1 MTRFNTIVKI
11 LAAAGIIM
19 LGVGSMP
26 SKTEAQGGWFLFPS
40 STVAMGAS
48 QGGSDVSSMVIIFP
62 PAGITWHSEVSVPWL
77 SLSPSTGGPGGVGAN
92 ITAKNSFPSGIYTGK
107 IFLKDDAGVAADAVI
122 DVTFTITTSPV
133 LSVSQTG
140 FRFKTMAG
148 INPPDQMFEVQ
159 SGGPSGWSTSI
170 TLPAGLSW
178 LSVSPTSGAAADY
191 GTPAAA
197 TRVKVNVAGLLIG
210 EYTGKITLTSLGSVP
225 GTFDI
230 PVILDITTAPILDT
244 SPRSIELTKAA
255 NKAVEQGNTAQ
266 PTVDIINQGASE
278 TDMNWQIN
286 QPAENWVRLSLS
298 TSCTG
303 PFPGTIS
310 GTTAGGRR
318 STITV
323 CVDTVPV
330 PPGLG
335 IADGYTSSFTIVP
348 TSVGTKLVAPGVD
361 VIKITMDVIAH
372 TSKPGVVPGS
382 LVVNATTNCTAVP
395 PQYRVDI
402 SWTSTENGNT
412 VMKWGETLDGSGVPL
427 YEKGLIIKPEG
438 LNTTLHTGGTLN
450 HSIILDN
457 SNFIYGGHKYF
468 IAIRST
474 DRYGTVGDW
483 TDHDPLQP
491 SLYLSFEQRTCD
503 TSIPTE
509 VTLKVPPSSL
519 ASPLFG
525 SILVVMTAKDE
536 SLVTTF
542 EIYKGTAPGS
552 GTLVRAVNVPP
563 TSCAST
569 GPGYGCT
576 MTYLL
581 NTKQFADGQVDLH
594 IAAIDA
600 LGYKNYSGVE
610 TIHVSNAVPKVT
622 VKDPTV
628 TDSGDGTWRA
638 VIMWD
643 TDIGS
648 DSSVQYGM
656 EDEDG
661 NFNGYTFIVSGDDSG
676 STSITAGHQVTLNGL
691 SAGRVYHYM
700 VTSCPLR
707 GGVTD
712 TARCG
717 H

>member
-1 MTRFNTIVKI
+1 MRRFTTSTKLLI
-11 LAAAGIIM
+11 AAAVIGLGIAAA
-19 LGVGSMP
+19 P
-26 SKTEAQGGWFLFPS
+26 SRTDAAPWTLFPS
-40 STVAMGAS
+40 STVTMGAS
-48 QGGSDVSSMVIIFP
+48 QGGNDATGMIIIFP
-62 PAGITWHSEVSVPWL
+62 PAGVTWHSTVSVPWL
-77 SLSPSTGGPGGVGAN
+77 SLSPSTGGPGGVGAT
-92 ITAKNSFPSGIYTGK
+92 IIAKNSLPSGTYTGQ
-107 IFLKDDAGVAADAVI
+107 IFLKDDAGVEADGVI
-122 DVTFTITTSPV
+122 NVTFTITTSPV
-133 LSVSQTG
+133 LSVSQVG

-148 INPPDQMFEVQ
+148 INPPEQVFEVQ
-159 SGGPSGWSTSI
+159 SGGPSGWNTSV
-170 TLPAGLSW
+170 TLPPGLSW
-178 LSVSPTSGAAADY
+178 LSVTPTSGAAADY

-197 TRVKVNVAGLLIG
+197 TRVRVNVAGLLIG
-210 EYTGKITLTSLGSVP
+210 EYTGKITVTSVGAVP

-278 TDMNWQIN
+278 TDMSWTIN

-318 STITV
+318 STVTV
-323 CVDTVPV
+323 CIDTVPV

-335 IADGYTSSFTIVP
+335 IADGYTSTFTITP
-348 TSVGTKLVAPGVD
+348 TSAGTKLVAPGVD
-361 VIKITMDVIAH
+361 TIKVTMDVIAH
-372 TSKPGVVPGS
+372 TSKPAVVDGS
-382 LVVNATTNCTAVP
+382 LVVNPSSNCAPIP

-402 SWTSTENGNT
+402 SWTSTEVGDT
-412 VMKWGETLDGSGVPL
+412 VMKWGETLDDTGAPL
-427 YEKGLIIKPEG
+427 YEKGLIIKTEG
-438 LNTTLHTGGTLN
+438 LDTTNHTGGTLN
-450 HSIILDN
+450 HSITLDN
-457 SNFIYGGHKYF
+457 SNFIYGGHKYYF
-468 IAIRST
+468 EITSRN
-474 DRYGTVGDW
+474 RYGLQGDW

-491 SLYLSFEQRTCD
+491 SLYLSFEVRTCD
-503 TSIPTE
+503 TSAPTD
-509 VTLKVPPSSL
+509 VTLQVPPSAA

-525 SILVVMTAKDE
+525 SILIVMTAKDE
-536 SLVTTF
+536 SLITTF
-542 EIYKGTAPGS
+542 ELRRAAS
-552 GTLVRAVNVPP
+552 GALVRSVNVPP
-563 TSCAST
+563 TSCSST

-581 NTKQFADGQVDLH
+581 NTKQFSDGVVDLY
-594 IAAIDA
+594 AVAFDA
-600 LGYKNYSGVE
+600 LGYSNRSSDQY
-610 TIHVSNAVPKVT
+610 IYVSNAVPKVT
-622 VKDPTV
+622 VKDPDV
-628 TDSGDGTWRA
+628 TDLGGGVWRA
-638 VIMWD
+638 VIKWD

-661 NFNGYTFIVSGDDSG
+661 NFNGYTYIVSGDDSG
-676 STSITAGHQVTLNGL
+676 SNNITAGHQVTLNGL

-707 GGVTD
+707 AGVTD

>member
-1 MTRFNTIVKI
+1 MNRFRTTIKLLVTT
-11 LAAAGIIM
+11 GIVM
-19 LGVGSMP
+19 LGIGILP
-26 SKTEAQGGWFLFPS
+26 SKTEAQAGWFIFPS
-40 STVAMGAS
+40 STITMGAQ
-48 QGGSDVSSMVIIFP
+48 QGGGDTSQMLIAFP
-62 PAGITWHSEVSVPWL
+62 PAAIASWHTTVSVPWL
-77 SLSPSTGGPGGVGAN
+77 SLDVTSGTGPGVFN
-92 ITAKNSFPSGIYTGK
+92 VTAKNSFPNGTYTGQ
-107 IFLKDDAGVAADAVI
+107 IFLKDDAGVVADGVI
-122 DVTFTITTSPV
+122 DITFIISSSPV

-148 INPPDQMFEVQ
+148 INPPDQAFEVQ
-159 SGGPSGWSTSI
+159 SGGPGGWNTSV

-178 LSVSPTSGAAADY
+178 LSVTPTSGAAADY

-197 TRVKVNVAGLLIG
+197 TRVKVDTAGLLIG
-210 EYTGKITLTSLGSVP
+210 QYTGKITLTSLGSVP

-266 PTVDIINQGASE
+266 PSVDVINQGASE
-278 TDMNWQIN
+278 TDMDWKVN
-286 QPAENWVRLSLS
+286 QPAENWIRLSLS
-298 TSCTG
+298 TSCSG
-303 PFPGTIS
+303 PFPLTIS

-323 CVDTVPV
+323 CIDTVPV

-335 IADGYTSSFTIVP
+335 IADGYTSTFTIVP
-348 TSVGTKLVAPGVD
+348 TSAGTKLVAPGVD
-361 VIKITMDVIAH
+361 TIKVTMDVITH
-372 TSKPGVVPGS
+372 TSKPGVVSGS
-382 LVVNATTNCTAVP
+382 LVINPTTDCAPIP
-395 PQYRVDI
+395 PQYKVVI

-412 VMKWGETLDGSGVPL
+412 VMKWGETLDDSGVPL

-438 LNTTLHTGGTLN
+438 LDTALHTGGTLN
-450 HSIILDN
+450 HSITLDN
-457 SNFIYGGHKYF
+457 SNFIYGGHKYYLE
-468 IAIRST
+468 IRST
-474 DRYGTVGDW
+474 DRYGIVGDW
-483 TDHDPLQP
+483 VDHDPLRP
-491 SLYLSFEQRTCD
+491 SLYLSFDLRTCD
-503 TSIPTE
+503 SSVPTE
-509 VTLKVPPSSL
+509 VTLKVPPST
-519 ASPLFG
+519 AATPLFG

-542 EIYKGTAPGS
+542 EIFRGAAPGS

-576 MTYLL
+576 VTYLL
-581 NTKQFADGQVDLH
+581 STKQFADGQVDLH
-594 IAAIDA
+594 ISAIDA
-600 LGYKNYSGVE
+600 LGYKQYSGVE
-610 TIHVSNAVPKVT
+610 TIWVSNAVPKVT
-622 VKDPTV
+622 VNDPAV
-628 TDSGDGTWRA
+628 TDNGDGTWKA

-661 NFNGYTFIVSGDDSG
+661 NFNGYTYIVSGDDSG
-676 STSITAGHQVTLNGL
+676 STNITAGHKVTLDGL
-691 SAGRVYHYM
+691 SAGRVFHYM

-707 GGVTD
+707 AGVTD